1 MIVMTCV
8 NLHAKK
14 TRYNTSKR
22 ALILVHIVQF
32 QIILCVFLAV
42 IPFFLCIYISV
53 V

>member
-1 MIVMTCV
+1 MIAMTCV

-14 TRYNTSKR
+14 TRYDTSKR

-32 QIILCVFLAV
+32 QIILC
-42 IPFFLCIYISV
+42 LCIYISV